1 MIRGG
6 YILQP
11 RVIEESDISVAPP
24 YVREIWNYLLREANA
39 KDNKYNGHEI
49 KRGQLFR
56 SYDDIREGTK
66 WFVGWRK
73 MTYNENQTK
82 KAMKFLRDTGRITT
96 LKEPGGVLITICKYN
111 YYQDPKNY
119 ERTTEGTEERTI
131 EEPLE
136 NQPIP
141 DNNKNNK
148 NNKNDNKEPVK
159 KPVVPKYD
167 FIDQIIEIFSE
178 EYHVINQIEYNI
190 ISRGKERAA
199 ASKILKLHKD
209 KHPEMDSAQTLD
221 SLRIYFQMCVGINDE
236 WLRSNMSLPI
246 IVSKFNEINNILRNG
261 KIKRINNGATD
272 RELAEIVAR
281 KFASDCPKQ

>member
-221 SLRIYFQMCVGINDE
+221 SLRTYFQMCVGINDE